1 MPETR
6 EALTAH
12 PMQIVRRFLLALLG
26 GFLAM
31 GSHMY
36 VTFRADNLFSAMRL
50 SNTIAAGLIF
60 GIVVAFM
67 VIFASEYPARLK
79 GIWSFQ
85 ARAALA
91 LVAGIVTGTLAWF
104 AFQYLLLLIEAPEWG
119 LLLFGGIGL
128 AAGFILT
135 GLFTLPRPVSILIT
149 AIATYV
155 PIYVTFQ
162 NYLTTM
168 YYDAPSSALLYY
180 SPDKDWMVYVFGIA
194 FAVAIALFGQIY
206 SLPDRRKNLTL

>member
-1 MPETR
+1 MSKTIQ
-6 EALTAH
+6 ALTVN

-31 GSHMY
+31 GSHLY
-36 VTFRADNLFSAMRL
+36 FTFRMDDWLNPGRIGS
-50 SNTIAAGLIF
+50 SIAAGLIF

-79 GIWSFQ
+79 GIWSFP

-91 LVAGIVTGTLAWF
+91 LTAGIVIGTLSWF
-104 AFQYLLLLIEAPEWG
+104 SFQYLLLLIEATEWG
-119 LLLFGGIGL
+119 MLLFGGIGL

-135 GLFTLPRPVSILIT
+135 GLFALPRPVSILIT

-155 PIYVTFQ
+155 PIYITFQ
-162 NYLTTM
+162 NYLLTM

-180 SPDKDWMVYVFGIA
+180 SPDKDWMVYVFGIP
-194 FAVAIALFGQIY
+194 FALSIALFGQIY
-206 SLPDRRKNLTL
+206 PAHRRRKEVTL